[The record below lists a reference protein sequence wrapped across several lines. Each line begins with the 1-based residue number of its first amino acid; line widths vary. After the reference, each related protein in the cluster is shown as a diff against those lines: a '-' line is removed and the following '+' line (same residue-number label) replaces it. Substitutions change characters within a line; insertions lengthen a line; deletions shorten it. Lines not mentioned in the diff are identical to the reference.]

1 MRIETTQAAGEGY
14 ASAFIGPVDH
24 RRNIN
29 VDVTA
34 LPADTGSGGALDADG
49 VLKPNYPLQDT
60 GAPISAPGQ
69 RAVVTV
75 EARKLLKD
83 NVAATIA
90 AGGTR
95 MIGCADRGQVNR
107 KIMEDTMGR
116 ALTADEISALD
127 AGNFSLVE

>member
-1 MRIETTQAAGEGY
+1 MKIETTQAAGESY

-24 RRNIN
+24 RRNVN

-34 LPADTGSGGALDADG
+34 LPADTGSGGALDENG
-49 VLKPNYPLQDT
+49 VLKPNYPLRDT
-60 GAPISAPGQ
+60 GAPISGPGQ

-75 EARKLLKD
+75 EGSKLLKD

-95 MIGCADRGQVNR
+95 MIGCADRGAINR
-107 KIMEDTMGR
+107 RIMEDTMGR
-116 ALTADEISALD
+116 VLTADEISALD
-127 AGNFSLVE
+127 TGNFSLVE